1 MNTKVVKV
9 DREHPDREFIED
21 AGEILKQGG
30 LVAFPTETVYGLGG
44 DGLNA
49 SSSEKIYAAKGRPSD
64 NPLIIHIADMESLE
78 RIVREVPEEARKL
91 ANAYWPGPLTMIFQ
105 KNENVPYETT
115 GGLESVAVR
124 MPSHPVARALIMS
137 GGGYIAAPS
146 ANTSGRPSPTCAE
159 HVEEDLSG
167 KIEMILDGGAVDI
180 GVESTIL
187 DMTVTPPM
195 ILRPG
200 AITKEMLTEL
210 IGEVDIDRTLITPD
224 SKVKPKAP
232 GMKYRH
238 YAPKADLSI
247 VEGPM
252 ELVIDA
258 INQMSAERM
267 AKGHRVGVIGTQ
279 ETVGRYKADVVKSIG
294 TRADEATIANHLYA
308 VLREFDDAEVEY
320 IYSESFA
327 AGGIGSAIMNRLL
340 KAAGHHVIDA

>member
-1 MNTKVVKV
+1 MLGYPNEK
-9 DREHPDREFIED
+9 
-21 AGEILKQGG
+21 AYALAQ
-30 LVAFPTETVYGLGG
+30 AF
-44 DGLNA
+44 
-49 SSSEKIYAAKGRPSD
+49 
-64 NPLIIHIADMESLE
+64 
-78 RIVREVPEEARKL
+78 
-91 ANAYWPGPLTMIFQ
+91 WPGPLTIILP
-105 KNENVPYETT
+105 KKDIVPHGTT
-115 GGLESVAVR
+115 GGLDTVAIR
-124 MPSHPVARALIMS
+124 MPSHPAALSLIRQS
-137 GGGYIAAPS
+137 GVYVAAPS
-146 ANTSGRPSPTCAE
+146 ANTSGRPSPTKAE
-159 HVEEDLSG
+159 HVIEDMNG
-167 KIEMILDGGAVDI
+167 KIEYIIDGGPVGI
-180 GVESTIL
+180 GIESTII
-187 DMTVTPPM
+187 DVSGDVPT

-200 AITKEMLTEL
+200 FITKKMLEQI
-210 IGEVDIDRTLITPD
+210 IGEVIIDPALEKPMENCH
-224 SKVKPKAP
+224 PKAP

>member
-1 MNTKVVKV
+1 
-9 DREHPDREFIED
+9 
-21 AGEILKQGG
+21 
-30 LVAFPTETVYGLGG
+30 
-44 DGLNA
+44 
-49 SSSEKIYAAKGRPSD
+49 
-64 NPLIIHIADMESLE
+64 
-78 RIVREVPEEARKL
+78 
-91 ANAYWPGPLTMIFQ
+91 
-105 KNENVPYETT
+105 
-115 GGLESVAVR
+115 
-124 MPSHPVARALIMS
+124 
-137 GGGYIAAPS
+137 
-146 ANTSGRPSPTCAE
+146 
-159 HVEEDLSG
+159 
-167 KIEMILDGGAVDI
+167 
-180 GVESTIL
+180 
-187 DMTVTPPM
+187 
-195 ILRPG
+195 
-200 AITKEMLTEL
+200 MLTEL

-340 KAAGHHVIDA
+340 KAAGTSCDRCLMALYVVQIKSDVCRILKNLINMS

>member
-1 MNTKVVKV
+1 
-9 DREHPDREFIED
+9 
-21 AGEILKQGG
+21 
-30 LVAFPTETVYGLGG
+30 
-44 DGLNA
+44 
-49 SSSEKIYAAKGRPSD
+49 
-64 NPLIIHIADMESLE
+64 
-78 RIVREVPEEARKL
+78 
-91 ANAYWPGPLTMIFQ
+91 
-105 KNENVPYETT
+105 
-115 GGLESVAVR
+115 
-124 MPSHPVARALIMS
+124 
-137 GGGYIAAPS
+137 
-146 ANTSGRPSPTCAE
+146 
-159 HVEEDLSG
+159 
-167 KIEMILDGGAVDI
+167 
-180 GVESTIL
+180 
-187 DMTVTPPM
+187 MTVTPPM

-279 ETVGRYKADVVKSIG
+279 RDCRPIQGRRSEKHRNKGRRSNYSPIICMRYCASSI
-294 TRADEATIANHLYA
+294 
-308 VLREFDDAEVEY
+308 DAEVEY

-327 AGGIGSAIMNRLL
+327 AGGSAVHYESIAKGSMDIM
-340 KAAGHHVIDA
+340 